1 MSFHVNPSVNECKQN
16 WGQNKNGDKNSG
28 GEKVRPAKVNLSI
41 IFTDLIVDFS
51 VVQVMIVDEKVGE
64 ISGDKI
70 WLDDCWKT
78 CASKRFDGADG
89 KRQSPSY
96 RDQDPRFEAENGK
109 LEVSTIKS
117 FRLSNFTSSKL
128 AKNIS
133 S

>member
-1 MSFHVNPSVNECKQN
+1 M
-16 WGQNKNGDKNSG
+16 
-28 GEKVRPAKVNLSI
+28 RPAKVNLSI

-64 ISGDKI
+64 ISGDEI

-78 CASKRFDGADG
+78 CASKRLDGADG

-109 LEVSTIKS
+109 LEMSTIKS
-117 FRLSNFTSSKL
+117 LKGGR
-128 AKNIS
+128 IV
-133 S
+133 